1 MGILD
6 GSITRWANI
15 DGELILY
22 VFLPALIFGE
32 AMNLNWYQAKGG
44 FIPAVLLAGPGVVIG
59 AFVMGTICY
68 YCMPFGWNWNVA
80 MLFGSIMSPTDT
92 VAVVSLLKE
101 AGASSK
107 LTILIIGESLMNDGT
122 AILLFTMFY
131 NLLEGQSYDIAGIV
145 EFFTAMTIGSCMLG
159 AAFGILSV
167 RFLRVLNR

>member
-32 AMNLNWYQAKGG
+32 AMNLNWYQVKGG
-44 FIPAVLLAGPGVVIG
+44 FTPAALLAGPGVVIG
-59 AFVMGTICY
+59 AFVMGSICY
-68 YCMPFGWNWNVA
+68 FIMPFDWKWNTS
-80 MLFGSIMSPTDT
+80 MLFGSILSATDP
-92 VAVVSLLKE
+92 VAVVSLLKG

-122 AILLFTMFY
+122 AMVLFTLFY
-131 NLLEGQSYDIAGIV
+131 NLLEGQSYNFAEIV

-159 AAFGILSV
+159 AALGILAV